1 MAIRGLRGIGC
12 LSAGSDGRDGPTDAA
27 GAFVDATTADRAAA
41 LGMDPVAFLAGS
53 DSYRFFARLGDLFR
67 PGPTGTNVMDLKLA
81 VVGGTPRV

>member
-1 MAIRGLRGIGC
+1 MEMRGLGSIGC

-41 LGMDPVAFLAGS
+41 LGMDPAAFLAGN

-81 VVGGTPRV
+81 VCDGTPRL